1 MLGLWID
8 NLFLAI
14 IDGLEAF
21 KFDWFGFSV
30 VIIIIIIIT
39 LAVIYL
45 SKYHTYGFRDR
56 RKGLR
61 RDKAIVDRRRI
72 SGRRHK
78 HEFEHESQLS
88 DRRRRKD
95 RRYGSKTRRR
105 RNQRK
110 EDRVSND

>member
-1 MLGLWID
+1 MLGSWID

-14 IDGLEAF
+14 INGLQAF
-21 KFDWFGFSV
+21 KFDWFEFSV
-30 VIIIIIIIT
+30 VIIIT

-56 RKGLR
+56 REGLR
-61 RDKAIVDRRRI
+61 RDKAIVERRRI

-78 HEFEHESQLS
+78 HEFEHESQLN